1 MRHGLVNVAAE
12 GRDGLRG
19 GGKPEE
25 IQIAN
30 KAVGHVWI
38 DRRDFGARQV
48 DRPNDVSRRQHTAG
62 VR

>member
-1 MRHGLVNVAAE
+1 MTACA
-12 GRDGLRG
+12 G

-30 KAVGHVWI
+30 KAVGHVWT

-48 DRPNDVSRRQHTAG
+48 DRPNDVSRRQHTVG